1 MRIVVDMFNDFRNHL
16 NSNNETLLQ
25 ILKKHYFCYVK
36 NPLHINFRKLVAGL
50 LLALLVFIY
59 AEKAFHIHHNTHNN
73 KQQAGVYAISNN
85 TICNICDFT
94 IAKDA
99 GLPNP
104 VTIEIPVTFLLK
116 KYIVAAASYHYLA
129 DDYVSNRGPPSL

>member
-1 MRIVVDMFNDFRNHL
+1 MICLGILNHL
-16 NSNNETLLQ
+16 NNSNETLLQ
-25 ILKKHYFCYVK
+25 ISKKHYFRCVK

-50 LLALLVFIY
+50 LLGLLVFIY
-59 AEKAFHIHHNTHNN
+59 AEKAVHIHHNTYN
-73 KQQAGVYAISNN
+73 KIWQEGIYEISNN

-104 VTIEIPVTFLLK
+104 ITIKIPVTFLLK
-116 KYIVAAASYHYLA
+116 EYMVAAASYHYLA
-129 DDYVSNRGPPSL
+129 DEYIYSRGPPSL